1 MLNQKKGEIE
11 TGTTTYELCLA
22 CTRDCRRSGPPWCKL
37 ECPLFSGTDFKYEN
51 DQIVSMTDEE
61 LVARI
66 AYG

>member
-1 MLNQKKGEIE
+1 MLSPKPRE
-11 TGTTTYELCLA
+11 TVTVAATYELCLA
-22 CTRDCRRSGPPWCKL
+22 CTKNCRRSGPPWCRL
-37 ECPLFSGTDFKYEN
+37 ECHLFSGSEFKYED